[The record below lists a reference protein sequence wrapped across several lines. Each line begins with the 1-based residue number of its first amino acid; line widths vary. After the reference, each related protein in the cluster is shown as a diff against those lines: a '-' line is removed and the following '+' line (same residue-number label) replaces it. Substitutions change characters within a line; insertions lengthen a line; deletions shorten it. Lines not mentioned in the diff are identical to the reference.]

1 MKKSNKAAM
10 ALTIAATMS
19 AGMGL
24 HTGAPAVSDD
34 NYDNVRRSEGA
45 AAFKRKK
52 QRHKAAE
59 KSRRTNRRK
68 R

>member
-1 MKKSNKAAM
+1 MKKSHKAAM
-10 ALTIAATMS
+10 FLTIAASMS

-24 HTGAPAVSDD
+24 HTGAPAASDD
-34 NYDNVRRSEGA
+34 NYDNMRRSKGA
-45 AAFKRKK
+45 TAFKRKK

-59 KSRRTNRRK
+59 KSRRANRRK